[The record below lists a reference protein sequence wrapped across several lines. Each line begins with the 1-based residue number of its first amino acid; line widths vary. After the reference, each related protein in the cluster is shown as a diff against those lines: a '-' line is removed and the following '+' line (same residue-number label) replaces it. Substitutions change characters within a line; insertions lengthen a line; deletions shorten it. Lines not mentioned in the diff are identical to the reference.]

1 MNRIPVFYIFFCIL
15 AVCSVLIIVMRWK
28 RYVKY
33 SNGTYKNVGQDLIFR
48 TELSRDEI
56 VRKLKVHDV
65 NDTLD
70 YDFYEKSGEYFIKVK
85 GVKRLAFN
93 GILTADFKVDFFEN
107 TQKYMLYSSGYEAEI
122 FEFMVKKLNCIPQ
135 KSVNKNVEL

>member
-56 VRKLKVHDV
+56 VRKLKRWIMIFMKKVV
-65 NDTLD
+65 N
-70 YDFYEKSGEYFIKVK
+70 
-85 GVKRLAFN
+85 
-93 GILTADFKVDFFEN
+93 ILLK
-107 TQKYMLYSSGYEAEI
+107 
-122 FEFMVKKLNCIPQ
+122 
-135 KSVNKNVEL
+135 

>member
-65 NDTLD
+65 MIRWIMI
-70 YDFYEKSGEYFIKVK
+70 FMKKV
-85 GVKRLAFN
+85 VN
-93 GILTADFKVDFFEN
+93 ILLK
-107 TQKYMLYSSGYEAEI
+107 
-122 FEFMVKKLNCIPQ
+122 
-135 KSVNKNVEL
+135 

>member
-48 TELSRDEI
+48 TELS
-56 VRKLKVHDV
+56 
-65 NDTLD
+65 
-70 YDFYEKSGEYFIKVK
+70 
-85 GVKRLAFN
+85 
-93 GILTADFKVDFFEN
+93 
-107 TQKYMLYSSGYEAEI
+107 
-122 FEFMVKKLNCIPQ
+122 
-135 KSVNKNVEL
+135 